1 MNKTLLIEILLDPN
15 SSDSEKDDAV
25 IHLGN
30 NFEDERTI
38 DLLIQVSNNMEFD
51 GMIAASCG
59 ESLGQIWLRKR
70 RINFEKL
77 FWLKGSAL
85 NEALSLIKAQRIDWY
100 EEYIEM
106 TLDSKDKNIT
116 Y

>member
-70 RINFEKL
+70 ESTLKSYSG
-77 FWLKGSAL
+77 LKGVL
-85 NEALSLIKAQRIDWY
+85 
-100 EEYIEM
+100 
-106 TLDSKDKNIT
+106 
-116 Y
+116 

>member
-1 MNKTLLIEILLDPN
+1 VNKTLLIEILLDPT

-25 IHLGN
+25 INLGN
-30 NFEDERTI
+30 NFEDEETI
-38 DLLIQVSNNMEFD
+38 NLLIKVSNSMEFNE
-51 GMIAASCG
+51 MIAASCG
-59 ESLGQIWLRKR
+59 ESLGQIWLRKG

-77 FWLKGSAL
+77 SRLKGSAL

-106 TLDSKDKNIT
+106 TLDSKEKII
-116 Y
+116 